1 MFRRTFLAAAVA
13 VAFLGSASGV
23 ASAASQAEIN
33 AAADA
38 ALASL
43 VASQPVS
50 EEMLN
55 NAAGLLIFPEIVKG
69 GLLVGGST
77 GDGVLRVNGAPA
89 GYYNT
94 SSLSF
99 GLQAGVT
106 TYGYV
111 MVFNDPESLAF
122 LESTS
127 GWEIGV
133 GPNVTIAD
141 EGFAQRL
148 SSTTAQPGIVVFF
161 VNQEGF
167 FAGAGLEGAKITKI
181 SD

>member
-1 MFRRTFLAAAVA
+1 MFRRTFLAAVA
-13 VAFLGSASGV
+13 ALAILAPGGGP

-33 AAADA
+33 AGADA
-38 ALASL
+38 ALAKL
-43 VASQPVS
+43 IASQPVS
-50 EEMLN
+50 EEMLA

-99 GLQAGVT
+99 GLQAGIA

-111 MVFNDPESLAF
+111 MVFNDAESLAF
-122 LESTS
+122 LEQSS
-127 GWEIGV
+127 GWEVGV
-133 GPNVTIAD
+133 GPNVTVAD
-141 EGFAQRL
+141 EGYAARL
-148 SSTTAQPGIVVFF
+148 SSTTAQSGIVVFF